1 MPISIPN
8 VIRDTHAKYNLKFSS
23 SKKHAKWCGVPLKC
37 SAGVSDECVA
47 PPHVAVVAVVGEGG
61 LHDHE
66 GGELADLDQGLLKI
80 VSSEAK
86 RVRELWRGGTF
97 AIKHDE
103 QVGQIKTGRRFL
115 RIYKFYMSVFVFSP

>member
-1 MPISIPN
+1 MLYICKVQSEN
-8 VIRDTHAKYNLKFSS
+8 FFLLK
-23 SKKHAKWCGVPLKC
+23 ACEVCGVPLKC
-37 SAGVSDECVA
+37 SAGVSNECVA
-47 PPHVAVVAVVGEGG
+47 PPHVAAAVAVVGEGG

-103 QVGQIKTGRRFL
+103 QVGQIETGRRFL
-115 RIYKFYMSVFVFSP
+115 LAFRYYINKRI